1 MKTERG
7 VLGLAMVAGLLSL
20 ACDTTSPS
28 VETEAQAA
36 LTLPPIN
43 PYIFSAV
50 VNPGC
55 QDTGYGI
62 NDSGAVVGHSACLGI
77 GAFVKRA
84 GVVSSLPRPAGLG
97 TNGSIFPLEINLG
110 GRIVG
115 YSAPGDGTFTF
126 RALQWTPSGSGHT
139 VSDLGTLPGG
149 AAAEARAINAA
160 GDVVGWSEI
169 AMAGG
174 VIRKHGFLRR
184 PNGTR
189 IDLVPANGYLNAEA
203 NDINAA
209 GFVVGKSYTPIQGG
223 ALATRATI
231 WKPAGS
237 GSNTYLAVLL
247 PGDYKG
253 TAEAIN
259 TAGAIVGSITIAGS
273 PSLTHL
279 SRWQVNGTT
288 VEDLSPSDTY
298 AVGYDVGTGGVI
310 VGERIVGGQ
319 YVAFAYGTK
328 FTTLPVPASGR
339 AFATGVNQC
348 GTIVGEGRQ
357 TQPGSTIP
365 VQVAAQWTQRYVT
378 CALVSP

>member
-1 MKTERG
+1 MRMERG
-7 VLGLAMVAGLLSL
+7 VAALAIVAGLLSL

-28 VETEAQAA
+28 AETAEQAA

-62 NDSGAVVGHSACLGI
+62 NDSGAVIGHSACLGV
-77 GAFVKRA
+77 GAFVKR
-84 GVVSSLPRPAGLG
+84 GTVVSSLPRPAGLG
-97 TNGSIFPLEINLG
+97 TNGSIFPLEINQG

-115 YSAPGDGTFTF
+115 YSAPGDGTFNF
-126 RALQWTPSGSGHT
+126 RALQWTPSGSGHI
-139 VSDLGTLPGG
+139 VSDLGTLAGG

-184 PNGTR
+184 ANGTR

-223 ALATRATI
+223 AHSSRATI
-231 WKPAGS
+231 WKPASS
-237 GSNTYLAVLL
+237 GSNTLLPVLL
-247 PGDYKG
+247 PGDFRG

-259 TAGAIVGSITIAGS
+259 TAGAIVGSITLAGS

-279 SRWQVNGTT
+279 ARWQVNGST
-288 VEDLSPSDTY
+288 VEDLSPNDTY
-298 AVGYDVGTGGVI
+298 AVGYDVGTSGLI
-310 VGERIVGGQ
+310 VGERIVSGQ
-319 YVAFAYGTK
+319 YAAFAYGTK
-328 FTTLPVPASGR
+328 FATLPVPASGR

-357 TQPGSTIP
+357 TQPGSTSP

-378 CALVSP
+378 CTSASP

>member
-1 MKTERG
+1 MRMERG
-7 VLGLAMVAGLLSL
+7 VAALAIVAGLLSL

-28 VETEAQAA
+28 AETAEQAA

-62 NDSGAVVGHSACLGI
+62 NDSGAVIGHSACLGV
-77 GAFVKRA
+77 GAFVKR
-84 GVVSSLPRPAGLG
+84 GTVVSSLPRPAGLG
-97 TNGSIFPLEINLG
+97 TNGSIFPLEINQG

-115 YSAPGDGTFTF
+115 YSAPGDGTFNF

-139 VSDLGTLPGG
+139 VSDLGTLAGG

-184 PNGTR
+184 ANGTR

-223 ALATRATI
+223 AHSSRATI
-231 WKPAGS
+231 WKPASS
-237 GSNTYLAVLL
+237 GSNTLLPVLL
-247 PGDYKG
+247 PGDFLGLAMKDRADFSADAV
-253 TAEAIN
+253 TRVTTCCFRRAAFHHFLDRK
-259 TAGAIVGSITIAGS
+259 
-273 PSLTHL
+273 PHL
-279 SRWQVNGTT
+279 LRR
-288 VEDLSPSDTY
+288 LH
-298 AVGYDVGTGGVI
+298 A
-310 VGERIVGGQ
+310 
-319 YVAFAYGTK
+319 A
-328 FTTLPVPASGR
+328 
-339 AFATGVNQC
+339 
-348 GTIVGEGRQ
+348 
-357 TQPGSTIP
+357 
-365 VQVAAQWTQRYVT
+365 AAQSQSECQVPHVVLPYRGMTY
-378 CALVSP
+378 LP

>member
-1 MKTERG
+1 MRMELRG
-7 VLGLAMVAGLLSL
+7 AALVIAASLLSL
-20 ACDTTSPS
+20 ACETTSPS
-28 VETEAQAA
+28 AETAEQAA

-43 PYIFSAV
+43 PYIFGAI

-62 NDSGAVVGHSACLGI
+62 NDSGAVIGHSACLGVA
-77 GAFVKRA
+77 AFVKR
-84 GVVSSLPRPAGLG
+84 GTVVSSLPRPATLG
-97 TNGSIFPLEINLG
+97 TNGSIFPLEINLS

-115 YSAPGDGTFTF
+115 YSVPGDGTYNF
-126 RALQWTPSGSGHT
+126 RALQWTPSGAGHT
-139 VSDLGTLPGG
+139 VLDLGTLTGG

-184 PNGTR
+184 TNGTR

-203 NDINAA
+203 NDINAS
-209 GFVVGKSYTPIQGG
+209 GFVVGKSYTPLQAG
-223 ALATRATI
+223 AHSSRATI
-231 WKPAGS
+231 WKPASS
-237 GSNTYLAVLL
+237 GSNTLLPVIL
-247 PGDYKG
+247 PGDFRG

-259 TAGAIVGSITIAGS
+259 AAGAIVGSITIAGS

-279 SRWQVNGTT
+279 ARWQANGST

-298 AVGYDVGTGGVI
+298 AVGYDVGTSGLI
-310 VGERIVGGQ
+310 VGERIVSGQ
-319 YVAFAYGTK
+319 YAAFAFGTR
-328 FTTLPVPASGR
+328 FTNLPNPASGR
-339 AFATGVNQC
+339 SFATGVNQC

-357 TQPGSTIP
+357 TQPGSTSP
-365 VQVAAQWTQRYVT
+365 VQVAAQWTQRFIACTFVT
-378 CALVSP
+378 P